1 MHPQFLVWCLTVGA
15 HFNIDGRDCCQT
27 GQFSQDVADG
37 ALTLI
42 LRVLQLRFDESLSYP
57 RISAQTGISKTA
69 IFSLVRRFHQ
79 VFTDWP
85 LSGEYSCVQ
94 LARALFPGRYPSV
107 PTVTQT
113 VKTEK
118 NRRNRFSLE
127 FKWRL
132 VQQTLLPGACVA
144 QIAREN
150 GINDNLLFNWRH
162 LWRNSGLQPTGEHE
176 TSLLPVTLTPEPNNK
191 IPASVQIPE
200 QINTP
205 PDSLVSGI
213 YKYCSLVLPRSLGAS
228 PCRSAAASTAGSIIS
243 VTKSTPHWVKCGISR
258 HFTKQFEFSRPHRRA
273 GRSPASFS

>member
-1 MHPQFLVWCLTVGA
+1 MNARKAVL
-15 HFNIDGRDCCQT
+15 
-27 GQFSQDVADG
+27 ADNPE
-37 ALTLI
+37 LI

-94 LARALFPGRYPSV
+94 LARALFPGRYPSA

-118 NRRNRFSLE
+118 NRRNRFSPE

-150 GINDNLLFNWRH
+150 GIAKWH
-162 LWRNSGLQPTGEHE
+162 LNRSQFGIRIDHDLASISDH
-176 TSLLPVTLTPEPNNK
+176 SL
-191 IPASVQIPE
+191 ASQSIT
-200 QINTP
+200 IWH
-205 PDSLVSGI
+205 
-213 YKYCSLVLPRSLGAS
+213 AS
-228 PCRSAAASTAGSIIS
+228 D
-243 VTKSTPHWVKCGISR
+243 H
-258 HFTKQFEFSRPHRRA
+258 
-273 GRSPASFS
+273 

>member
-1 MHPQFLVWCLTVGA
+1 MNARKAVL
-15 HFNIDGRDCCQT
+15 
-27 GQFSQDVADG
+27 ADNPE
-37 ALTLI
+37 LI

-79 VFTDWP
+79 IFTDWP

-94 LARALFPGRYPSV
+94 LARALFPGRYPSA

-118 NRRNRFSLE
+118 NRRNRFSPE

-162 LWRNSGLQPTGEHE
+162 LWRNGGLQPPGEHE
-176 TSLLPVTLTPEPNNK
+176 TSLLPVTLTPEPDNK
-191 IPASVQIPE
+191 IPDPVQVE

-205 PDSLVSGI
+205 TDSL
-213 YKYCSLVLPRSLGAS
+213 CCELVLPAGTLRL
-228 PCRSAAASTAGSIIS
+228 SAPVI
-243 VTKSTPHWVKCGISR
+243 
-258 HFTKQFEFSRPHRRA
+258 
-273 GRSPASFS
+273 